1 MIRFLTPSYTKVKRA
16 REGTMRKKVSVHHW
30 CLSSFFP
37 LLKAAVAFL
46 RAFLT
51 SLFYLNLAPK
61 DRLRAG
67 KSFAEEEDD
76 KDHLQESLSGRNRS

>member
-1 MIRFLTPSYTKVKRA
+1 
-16 REGTMRKKVSVHHW
+16 MRKKVSVYHW

-76 KDHLQESLSGRNRS
+76 KDHLQESFFPDEIGHRYIYRHVDLAS